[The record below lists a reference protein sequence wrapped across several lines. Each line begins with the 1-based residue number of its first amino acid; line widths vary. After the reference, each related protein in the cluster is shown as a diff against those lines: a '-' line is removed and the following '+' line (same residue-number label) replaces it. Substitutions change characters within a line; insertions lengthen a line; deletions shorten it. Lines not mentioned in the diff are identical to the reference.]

1 MLSVSFFLF
10 LLDYFG
16 LFLFYIHGIIHGI
29 ILRLHVS
36 RNPKPRTRSVTQIRF
51 AQTQLYPPSFFLIHF
66 HDPTQRSGNR
76 SKLEHPKSKSKNLMK
91 NL

>member
-16 LFLFYIHGIIHGI
+16 LFLFYIHGIIHVI

-36 RNPKPRTRSVTQIRF
+36 RNPKFARNPKPRTRKS
-51 AQTQLYPPSFFLIHF
+51 
-66 HDPTQRSGNR
+66 
-76 SKLEHPKSKSKNLMK
+76 PKSGSPKPSYTHQVFF
-91 NL
+91 